1 MKGRIMEKFLIDYEI
16 EKEKEEPK
24 QASQPP
30 EKDHDR
36 EGKEEREEQER
47 RAEKAR
53 KAQNRANA
61 AWQAKE
67 YEQINIKLPRGLKK
81 AFLLAC
87 KEKGIS
93 GRQYIIECMRKLV
106 DETLDRFDIP

>member
-1 MKGRIMEKFLIDYEI
+1 MEKYLIDYEI
-16 EKEKEEPK
+16 DSSQEEPEKLPVMDHDGKKEEKSQEEKE
-24 QASQPP
+24 
-30 EKDHDR
+30 
-36 EGKEEREEQER
+36 

-67 YEQINIKLPRGLKK
+67 YEQINVKLPRGLKK

-93 GRQYIIECMRKLV
+93 GRQYLIESMRKLI
-106 DETLDRFDIP
+106 DEEIGRWYIP

>member
-1 MKGRIMEKFLIDYEI
+1 MEKYLIDYEI
-16 EKEKEEPK
+16 EREKEG
-24 QASQPP
+24 P
-30 EKDHDR
+30 EETEKGPVQDHDER
-36 EGKEEREEQER
+36 KEEKSLEEKE

-53 KAQNRANA
+53 KAQNKANY

-67 YEQINIKLPRGLKK
+67 YEQINVKLPVGLKK

-93 GRQYIIECMRKLV
+93 GRQYIIESMRKLV

>member
-1 MKGRIMEKFLIDYEI
+1 MEKYLIDYEI
-16 EKEKEEPK
+16 DREKEAEKEPEKGPVMDHDERKEEK
-24 QASQPP
+24 SQE
-30 EKDHDR
+30 EK
-36 EGKEEREEQER
+36 E

-67 YEQINIKLPRGLKK
+67 YEQINVKLPRGLKK

-87 KEKGIS
+87 KERNIS
-93 GRQYIIECMRKLV
+93 GRQYIIESMRKLV

>member
-1 MKGRIMEKFLIDYEI
+1 MEKYLIDYEI
-16 EKEKEEPK
+16 DREKEAEKGPVMDQDERKEEK
-24 QASQPP
+24 SQ
-30 EKDHDR
+30 E
-36 EGKEEREEQER
+36 ELERE
-47 RAEKAR
+47 EKAR

-93 GRQYIIECMRKLV
+93 GRQYIIESMRKLV
-106 DETLDRFDIP
+106 DETLDRFDLP

>member
-1 MKGRIMEKFLIDYEI
+1 MEKFLIDYEI
-16 EKEKEEPK
+16 DREKEAEKEPEKGPVMDHDERKEEK
-24 QASQPP
+24 SQ
-30 EKDHDR
+30 E
-36 EGKEEREEQER
+36 

-67 YEQINIKLPRGLKK
+67 YEQINVKLPMGLKK

-87 KEKGIS
+87 REKGIS
-93 GRQYIIECMRKLV
+93 GRQYIIECMRNLI
-106 DETLDRFDIP
+106 DTEIGHWDL

>member
-1 MKGRIMEKFLIDYEI
+1 MEKYLIDYEI
-16 EKEKEEPK
+16 DREKEAEKGPVMDHDERKEEK
-24 QASQPP
+24 SQE
-30 EKDHDR
+30 EK
-36 EGKEEREEQER
+36 G

-53 KAQNRANA
+53 KAQNMANA
-61 AWQAKE
+61 AWQKKE
-67 YEQINIKLPRGLKK
+67 YEQINVKLPRGLKK